1 MGWWQVIAECVYA
14 SAWQQMLY
22 VALVIY
28 GDTSNKRYRYFN
40 IVLKLMFLQ
49 YKSYSN
55 LV

>member
-1 MGWWQVIAECVYA
+1 MYA

-28 GDTSNKRYRYFN
+28 GNTYQSNKRYGRFN

-49 YKSYSN
+49 YQSYSI